1 MQFSAYPRNIRDI
14 LSLPRQHI
22 IPRYQREYSW
32 EKDEQVSEFWE
43 DLLKQINFNATPITV
58 KDYFIGSLVLI
69 GDDSKDTTFYVI
81 DGQQRITTITILLSV
96 LCEIGKELHQ
106 QTNIDEY
113 KVFSNV
119 CYTFIEGTN
128 NETLSKFFKL
138 DNETP
143 KPFFQKKILYI
154 NKDTEINPD
163 TIEEKKLNEA
173 YIFFYEEIKK
183 KLSTDDFKNSQIDFL
198 RAIFN
203 QVMRLQTVYITVDN
217 RENAQTIF
225 ETLNTKGKDLEP
237 IDLIK
242 NKIFEIL
249 SDEHPTDLAK
259 EYWDS
264 IKNNLNSREEHV
276 NLSEFFYHFW
286 ISKYEATPNHKI
298 YDSFMNSSIEK
309 TKDGLKNFLQELLD
323 ASETYIQIISPQE
336 DDWKQQEEKK
346 LLNSLRI
353 LSLFSKTN
361 NLKIP
366 RTFLLAALTK
376 YKEKNINIHELSG
389 TLQKIALFHLIFS
402 AITSTRL
409 SGLEKTYSKFARDIF
424 IIKDKKR
431 GKEILTIVNERLK
444 TKLHDISYSDFE
456 RKFIDIKFSN
466 KVTKDKRLIQLIF
479 SIIEDEILKNT
490 QELQT
495 NLISLEHIHS
505 QQRDTSWSHN
515 IGNIIP
521 LSKELNKECKDYTL
535 GAKIPILKKSELK
548 QVEIFCEKF
557 KDINEWTEEL
567 TNERA
572 KELANT
578 IFEYVNNTLNN

>member
-1 MQFSAYPRNIRDI
+1 MKFFAYPRNIRDI
-14 LSLPRQHI
+14 LSLPRQHV

-43 DLLKQINFNATPITV
+43 DLLKQINFNESPITV

-69 GDDSKDTTFYVI
+69 GDDSKDTIFFVI

-96 LCEIGKELHQ
+96 LCEIGKELYQ
-106 QTNIDEY
+106 QTKMDDY
-113 KVFSNV
+113 KAFSDL
-119 CYTFIEGTN
+119 CYSFIEGTN
-128 NETLSKFFKL
+128 NETFSKFFKL

-143 KPFFQKKILYI
+143 KPFFQKKILFI
-154 NKDTEINPD
+154 DKNKEIKPE

-173 YIFFYEEIKK
+173 YNFFYEEIQQ
-183 KLSTDDFKNSQIDFL
+183 KLSTDDFKNSKLDFL

-203 QVMRLQTVYITVDN
+203 QVMRFQTVYITVDN

-249 SDEHPTDLAK
+249 PDEHPSDFAK
-259 EYWDS
+259 ECWDK
-264 IKNNLNSREEHV
+264 IKNNLNSREEQV

-286 ISKYEATPNHKI
+286 ISKYEATPNYKI
-298 YDSFMNSSIEK
+298 YDSFMNSPIK
-309 TKDGLKNFLQELLD
+309 KDKDGLSSFLMELLN

-336 DDWKQQEEKK
+336 NDWKQQEEKK
-346 LLNSLRI
+346 LLNSLKV

-366 RTFLLAALTK
+366 RTFLLAVLTK
-376 YKEKNINIHELSG
+376 YKEKKINIHDLSD
-389 TLQKIALFHLIFS
+389 TLHKVALFHLIFS

-409 SGLEKTYSKFARDIF
+409 SGLEKTYSKFARDVFLIQDKTNGKN
-424 IIKDKKR
+424 ILKTVKD
-431 GKEILTIVNERLK
+431 RLK
-444 TKLHDISYSDFE
+444 EKLHDISYPDFE
-456 RKFIDIKFSN
+456 KKFLDIKFSN

-479 SIIEDEILKNT
+479 SIIEDEILKST
-490 QELQT
+490 QELKT
-495 NLISLEHIHS
+495 HLISLEHIHT
-505 QQRDTSWSHN
+505 QQQDTSWSHS

-521 LSKELNKECKDYTL
+521 LSKELNEDCKDYPL
-535 GAKIPILKKSELK
+535 KDKMPILQNSELK
-548 QVEIFCEKF
+548 QVKDFCNEF
-557 KDINEWTEEL
+557 KNINEWTEKL
-567 TNERA
+567 TNQRA
-572 KELANT
+572 KDLADT
-578 IFEYVNNTLNN
+578 IFTHVKNTLNK

>member
-14 LSLPRQHI
+14 LSLPRQHV

-32 EKDEQVSEFWE
+32 EKHEQVSEFWN
-43 DLLKQINFNATPITV
+43 DLLKQINFNETPIIV

-69 GDDSKDTTFYVI
+69 GDDSRDTKFFVI

-96 LCEIGKELHQ
+96 LCEIGNEL
-106 QTNIDEY
+106 Y
-113 KVFSNV
+113 KKTSVEDYKAFSDL
-119 CYTFIEGTN
+119 CYSFIEGTN
-128 NETLSKFFKL
+128 NETFSKFFKL

-143 KPFFQKKILYI
+143 KPFFQKKILFI
-154 NKDTEINPD
+154 DKDKEINPE

-173 YIFFYEEIKK
+173 YDFFYEEIQNN
-183 KLSTDDFKNSQIDFL
+183 LSSNCFKDSQLEFL

-203 QVMRLQTVYITVDN
+203 QVMRFQTVYITVDN

-249 SDEHPTDLAK
+249 SDEHPNDLAK
-259 EYWDS
+259 EYWDK
-264 IKNNLNSREEHV
+264 IKHNLNSREEQV

-286 ISKYEATPNHKI
+286 ISKYEAIPNHKI

-309 TKDGLKNFLQELLD
+309 NKDGITLFLKELLS
-323 ASETYIQIISPQE
+323 ASETYVQIISPQE
-336 DDWKQQEEKK
+336 SDWKQQEEKK
-346 LLNSLRI
+346 LLSSLKW
-353 LSLFSKTN
+353 LSIFSKTN

-366 RTFLLAALTK
+366 RTFLLAVLTK
-376 YKEKNINIHELSG
+376 YKEKKVNIHELSSS
-389 TLQKIALFHLIFS
+389 LHKVALFHLIFS

-424 IIKDKKR
+424 SIRDR
-431 GKEILTIVNERLK
+431 VDGRDILNTVNERLK
-444 TKLHDISYSDFE
+444 TKLNDISYPDFE

-466 KVTKDKRLIQLIF
+466 KITKDKKLIQLIF
-479 SIIEDEILKNT
+479 SIIEDDVLKST
-490 QELQT
+490 QELKT
-495 NLISLEHIHS
+495 NLISLEHIYT
-505 QQRDTSWSHN
+505 QQKNTSWSHS

-521 LSKELNKECKDYTL
+521 LSKELNEECKDYPL
-535 GAKIPILKKSELK
+535 KDKMPILQNSELK
-548 QVEIFCEKF
+548 HVIKFCEKF
-557 KDINEWTEEL
+557 KDIDEWTEEL

-572 KELANT
+572 KDLAQT
-578 IFEYVNNTLNN
+578 IFTHVNQILNK